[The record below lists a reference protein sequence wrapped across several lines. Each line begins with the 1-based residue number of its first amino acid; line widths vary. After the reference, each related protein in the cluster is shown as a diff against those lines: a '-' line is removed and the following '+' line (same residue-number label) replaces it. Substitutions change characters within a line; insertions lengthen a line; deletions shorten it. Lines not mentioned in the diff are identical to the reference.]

1 MSISMVYV
9 YKSSK
14 KLRTYLYIKEKDNFG
29 SVPGALMDAFG
40 NPKFMMAFMLE
51 KHETIQKISKD
62 ELKKALENKG
72 FLLRMDLESEE
83 ESWLNEERKLKG
95 LPPLTKEQ
103 LDAFYH

>member
-1 MSISMVYV
+1 
-9 YKSSK
+9 
-14 KLRTYLYIKEKDNFG
+14 
-29 SVPGALMDAFG
+29 MDAFG

-51 KHETIQKISKD
+51 KHENIQKISKE
-62 ELKKALENKG
+62 ELRNALESKG

-83 ESWLNEERKLKG
+83 ESWLNEERRLKG